1 MKNINKNIGVPLY
14 EQVMEAIS
22 DDIKN
27 EVYTYGQIIPKEN
40 DLCKIYSVSNRTIK
54 RALDILVQSGV
65 LRRVKGK
72 GTYVLYQKIKQEFT
86 HVIKDFSEELLQR
99 GIYPKTVVI
108 EKKVVPSNKTLQE
121 KLCLTKNE
129 KVLKIV
135 RLRYA
140 NDEPLLVLTT
150 YLPYTRN
157 QFLLDKNFENISIYD
172 YFKEENIKLK
182 RVNRVFEVQKIDK
195 KNAELL
201 TINPNEPVLYFE
213 TMAFTDNDLPI
224 EFSRCIY
231 RGDRNKFVV
240 DIKL

>member
-27 EVYTYGQIIPKEN
+27 EVFSYGEIIPKEN
-40 DLCKIYSVSNRTIK
+40 DLCKIYGVSNRTIR
-54 RALDILVQSGV
+54 RALDILVQGGV

-86 HVIKDFSEELLQR
+86 HVIRDFNEELLQR
-99 GIYPKTVVI
+99 GVYPKTEVI
-108 EKKVVPSNKTLQE
+108 EKTIVPSNKNLQE
-121 KLCLTKNE
+121 KLKLNKNE
-129 KVLKIV
+129 KVLKVV
-135 RLRYA
+135 RVRYA
-140 NDEPLLVLTT
+140 NDEPILVLTT
-150 YLPYTRN
+150 YLPHTRYN
-157 QFLLDKNFENISIYD
+157 FLLQKDFENVSIYD

-182 RVNRVFEVQKIDK
+182 RVNRIFEVQKIDK

-201 TINPNEPVLYFE
+201 TIKPNEPVFYFE
-213 TMAFTDNDLPI
+213 TMAFTDEDVPI

-231 RGDRNKFVV
+231 RGDRNKFIV